1 MGLYDEW
8 DDNPAIINPNESH
21 MACMLLVDTSGSMSG
36 EAIESL
42 NEGLNNFKRDVIKD
56 KRTEAILDVAIVEF
70 NSTVRVVQPWCP
82 ISNMEPVKL
91 TAGGGTAMEEGLRM
105 AIDIVKERSKFYL
118 EATGT
123 VPYKPWIIMITD
135 GYPNGSIDEIAKEI
149 ADLDEK
155 GKLHLWSLA
164 VRGADNAML
173 NKLCGGKRAL
183 KLNGTDFSGFFD
195 WVNKSMRSVSQS
207 VPGTKAKGVDLPE
220 NVDKNTDD
228 WM

>member
-1 MGLYDEW
+1 M
-8 DDNPAIINPNESH
+8 II
-21 MACMLLVDTSGSMSG
+21 
-36 EAIESL
+36 
-42 NEGLNNFKRDVIKD
+42 K
-56 KRTEAILDVAIVEF
+56 
-70 NSTVRVVQPWCP
+70 
-82 ISNMEPVKL
+82 
-91 TAGGGTAMEEGLRM
+91 
-105 AIDIVKERSKFYL
+105 
-118 EATGT
+118 
-123 VPYKPWIIMITD
+123 ITD